1 MPKTESTPILRDLH
15 VFALAA
21 GTQNLSATA
30 EKFHVTPAA
39 ISKSVKRLEKIFGTK
54 MFIRTGRGLT
64 LTIAGKVVYSRCKS
78 IDDLI
83 SLMHTEVADVNAA
96 DSDLVRLGASPV
108 MTARVVAPAIA
119 KLVSN
124 PPMTQIELYTQP
136 SDRLLEDLE
145 NGLLD
150 IAIAVLPNT
159 ASPALRF
166 DRLGVTRSYIIGR
179 RGHPLLRRGFSL
191 EDLGRQNWM
200 VAPNDARW
208 ITSVFSAAGLSS
220 PAYTV
225 KTDVS
230 PAGLASVIA
239 NSDLLSIVD
248 LASLEPKLASSLAI
262 FPAPAPWREAR
273 FGLFWR
279 KHTSFSAAMKR
290 CRVELMRAYADSSLI
305 PEKAMQ
311 RR

>member
-1 MPKTESTPILRDLH
+1 MPKTDATPILRDLH
-15 VFALAA
+15 IFALAA

-39 ISKSVKRLEKIFGTK
+39 ISKSVKRLEKIFGTR

-64 LTIAGKVVYSRCKS
+64 LTTAGRVVYSRCKS
-78 IDDLI
+78 LDDLI

-96 DSDLVRLGASPV
+96 GAELVRLGASPV

-124 PPMTQIELYTQP
+124 RPATQIELYSQP
-136 SDRLLEDLE
+136 SDRLLDDLE

-150 IAIAVLPNT
+150 IAIAVLPN
-159 ASPALRF
+159 AVSPTLRY
-166 DRLGVTRSYIIGR
+166 DKLGITRSYIIGR
-179 RGHPLLRRGFSL
+179 RGHPLLRRGFNL
-191 EDLGRQNWM
+191 EDLQKQNWM

-208 ITSVFSAAGLSS
+208 ISSVLANAGIS
-220 PAYTV
+220 PPAFTV
-225 KTDVS
+225 KTDTS

-239 NSDLLSIVD
+239 GSDLLSIVD
-248 LASLEPKLASSLAI
+248 LATLESKLVSSLAI

-290 CRVELMRAYADSSLI
+290 CRIELMRAYGENKI
-305 PEKAMQ
+305 
-311 RR
+311 